1 MFNMTS
7 SQSIGARPA
16 GGANAERCRPWQPVT
31 RTCHVATASMPLVS
45 APREMPNEPH
55 GSKSLR
61 SRGAIGTRTHKT
73 HRRWEIR
80 TFDDAVSWTSWEREQ
95 EANVSLA
102 LLSHLST
109 NENKTDRRNHADW
122 GDFPQ
127 RASNHITHHDDP
139 GRYIQALPGRRER
152 SDLPR
157 EHRTALDMIRGA
169 IQTPSFS
176 ADHAGMPSRTRECMP
191 SPRHQPACAFPR
203 ARGRCCSKRPPNSDK
218 RRRR

>member
-1 MFNMTS
+1 MG
-7 SQSIGARPA
+7 SQLHGPVMWRQP
-16 GGANAERCRPWQPVT
+16 RCRSSLLREKCQTNHAIANLCDQEV
-31 RTCHVATASMPLVS
+31 PLV
-45 APREMPNEPH
+45 
-55 GSKSLR
+55 
-61 SRGAIGTRTHKT
+61 RGRTRHT
-73 HRRWEIR
+73 RRREIR

-109 NENKTDRRNHADW
+109 NENKNDRRNHADW
-122 GDFPQ
+122 GDFPP
-127 RASNHITHHDDP
+127 RASNHITHHEDP
-139 GRYIQALPGRRER
+139 GRYIQALHGRRER

-157 EHRTALDMIRGA
+157 ERRTALDMIRGAA